1 MSQEEFQAFLQVF
14 KVLADENRLRL
25 LGILANG
32 ERSVE
37 ELAVL
42 LKLKA
47 PTVSHHLARL
57 RELHLVGM
65 RSDGNTH
72 YYWLDTEGLH
82 QINKHLLTPEKMA
95 SLVDDVE
102 GDAWERKVLRDFFE
116 GSRLKEIPASVK
128 KRGVILKWLTSQF
141 EYGVKYKEA
150 EVNEIIQRHHPDT
163 AYLRRELISVGS
175 GLMQRDHALYWR
187 VAAELSDAEKR
198 HEIFERVMAHFEP
211 YKLYSEADVNEI
223 ISKRHP
229 DYPFIRRA
237 LLDEHVLVQNAKG
250 YVFFPASR

>member
-14 KVLADENRLRL
+14 KALADENRLKL

-37 ELAVL
+37 ELAAL

-72 YYWLDTEGLH
+72 YYWLDTEGLR

-95 SLVDDVE
+95 SLVDDIE
-102 GDAWERKVLRDFFE
+102 GDAWERKVLHDFFE
-116 GSRLKEIPASVK
+116 GTHLKEIPASVK
-128 KRGVILKWLTSQF
+128 KRGVILKWLANQF
-141 EYGVKYKEA
+141 AYGVKYKEA
-150 EVNEIIQRHHPDT
+150 EVNELLQRHHPDS
-163 AYLRRELISVGS
+163 AYLRRELISSGS
-175 GLMQRDHALYWR
+175 ALMQRDHAIYWR
-187 VAAELSDAEKR
+187 VSPELLDAEKR
-198 HEIFERVMAHFEP
+198 REIFECVMARFEP
-211 YKLYSEADVNEI
+211 YKLYSEAEVNEI
-223 ISKRHP
+223 ISKQHA
-229 DYPFIRRA
+229 DYPFICRA
-237 LLDEHVLVQNAKG
+237 LLDEQVLVQNANG
-250 YVFFPASR
+250 YVFFPTKH

>member
-14 KVLADENRLRL
+14 KALADENRLKL

-37 ELAVL
+37 ELATL
-42 LKLKA
+42 LNLKA

-72 YYWLDTEGLH
+72 YYWLDTEGLR

-116 GSRLKEIPASVK
+116 GTRLKEIPASVK
-128 KRGVILKWLTSQF
+128 KRGVILRWLASQF
-141 EYGVKYKEA
+141 EYGVKYTEA
-150 EVNEIIQRHHPDT
+150 EVNEILQRYHPDS
-163 AYLRRELISVGS
+163 AYLRRELISAAT
-175 GLMQRDHALYWR
+175 GLMQREHAVYWR
-187 VAAELSDAEKR
+187 VSPELSDAEKR
-198 HEIFERVMAHFEP
+198 GKE
-211 YKLYSEADVNEI
+211 
-223 ISKRHP
+223 
-229 DYPFIRRA
+229 
-237 LLDEHVLVQNAKG
+237 
-250 YVFFPASR
+250 

>member
-14 KVLADENRLRL
+14 KALADENRLKI

-37 ELAVL
+37 ELAAL

-72 YYWLDTEGLH
+72 YYWLDSEGLR

-116 GSRLKEIPASVK
+116 GSRLKEIPASAK
-128 KRGVILKWLTSQF
+128 KRGVILKWLASQF
-141 EYGVKYKEA
+141 EYGVKYKET
-150 EVNEIIQRHHPDT
+150 EVNEIIQRHHPDS
-163 AYLRRELISVGS
+163 AYLRRELISVGA

-187 VAAELSDAEKR
+187 VSPELSDAEKR
-198 HEIFERVMAHFEP
+198 REIFERVMAHFEP
-211 YKLYSEADVNEI
+211 YKRYSEAEVNEI
-223 ISKRHP
+223 ISKQHP
-229 DYPFIRRA
+229 DYPFIRHG
-237 LLDEHVLVQNAKG
+237 LLDEHVLVQNVNG
-250 YVFFPASR
+250 YVFLK